1 MIDQQLLAYLEDFIS
16 PARKDR
22 FLAVL
27 EERTKFITVAMEDV
41 FQVHNSSAV
50 IRSCE
55 VFGVQEIHVIENR
68 YGKRMDKKIAMGA
81 QQWVD
86 TYRYKKA
93 CDCIDDLRKNGYQIV
108 ATTPNLQAV
117 PIEEFEITDKLAL
130 FFGTEKEGLSN
141 AVLERADAF
150 LKIPMYGFTESLNIS
165 VSAAIILHELTSK
178 LKESNHSWRLTEDEK
193 LAIRFKWTKLSIRSV
208 ADVVARYHGTK

>member
-1 MIDQQLLAYLEDFIS
+1 MKDQHLLSYLENFIS
-16 PARKDR
+16 QARKDR
-22 FLAVL
+22 FLEVL
-27 EERTKFITVAMEDV
+27 EERTKFITVAIEDV

-68 YGKRMDKKIAMGA
+68 YGNRMDNKIAMGA

-86 TYRYKKA
+86 TYRYKNA
-93 CDCIDDLRKNGYQIV
+93 SECIDDLRKSGYQIV
-108 ATTPNLQAV
+108 ATTPNHTACSL
-117 PIEEFEITDKLAL
+117 EKFEITDKLAL

-141 AVLERADAF
+141 VVLERADTF

-165 VSAAIILHELTSK
+165 VSVAIILHQLTSK
-178 LKESNHSWRLTEDEK
+178 LKKSKLSWGLTDDEK
-193 LAIRFKWTKLSIRSV
+193 LAIRLKWTKQSIRSID
-208 ADVVARYHGTK
+208 DVLARYHGIK

>member
-22 FLAVL
+22 FVEVL

-93 CDCIDDLRKNGYQIV
+93 GDCIDDLRKGGYQIV
-108 ATTPNLQAV
+108 ATTPNHPGGSL
-117 PIEEFEITDKLAL
+117 EEFEITDKLAL

-165 VSAAIILHELTSK
+165 VSVAIILHQLTTK
-178 LKESNHSWRLTEDEK
+178 LKKSNLSWQLTEDEK
-193 LAIRFKWTKLSIRSV
+193 LAIRLKWTKLSIRSV
-208 ADVVARYHGTK
+208 EDVVARYHGIK